1 MLEASCINLHQ
12 IGSMVVESALIGKQ
26 VYFGQK
32 ILHGNKIKISVDIFT
47 ELD

>member
-1 MLEASCINLHQ
+1 
-12 IGSMVVESALIGKQ
+12 MVVESALIGKQ

-47 ELD
+47 ELDWGCPSSNKDDS